1 MDIVQHSPDSV
12 SGQLR
17 RRRQASQRI
26 PRTACGHADPPL
38 TCLCDEDESLSP
50 SYIRGAVR
58 ATRHLLDCG
67 MLPAFSPATLR
78 AMWRAGYRQLVEDAI
93 SR

>member
-26 PRTACGHADPPL
+26 PRMACGRADPL
-38 TCLCDEDESLSP
+38 TCLCDEDKPLSP
-50 SYIRGAVR
+50 SYIRGADR

-67 MLPAFSPATLR
+67 LLPAFSPATMR
-78 AMWRAGYRQLVEDAI
+78 AMWRAGHRQLVEEAI